1 MDNTENFPTPM
12 GPTTTSKPALFSDN
26 RNVLIMLLSLLLLLS
41 VLGVT
46 FINTLFDVVKR
57 GVGVLVSFFGS
68 ILGTVFYASGDI
80 LNTTTNTVADVAK
93 TSIDLGSGAINDVG
107 NLMKSGVTGDQ
118 PPAVPIAPVVV
129 HTAGPTPMVTGA
141 PADLDQ
147 AITAATTPPS
157 RMPIEPEPTPPE
169 NPIHQPQNSWCFI
182 GAVDGNRTC
191 LKIDPRVEQCA
202 SGKIFPS
209 SQLCANP

>member
-1 MDNTENFPTPM
+1 MDNTENFPTPV
-12 GPTTTSKPALFSDN
+12 GPATTSKPALFSDN

-46 FINTLFDVVKR
+46 FINTLFDIVKR

-118 PPAVPIAPVVV
+118 PPMVPIAPVVV

-141 PADLDQ
+141 PALPR
-147 AITAATTPPS
+147 TARPALMTGRRGAASS
-157 RMPIEPEPTPPE
+157 RPM
-169 NPIHQPQNSWCFI
+169 
-182 GAVDGNRTC
+182 R
-191 LKIDPRVEQCA
+191 
-202 SGKIFPS
+202 S
-209 SQLCANP
+209 SSTRSAFACERCW